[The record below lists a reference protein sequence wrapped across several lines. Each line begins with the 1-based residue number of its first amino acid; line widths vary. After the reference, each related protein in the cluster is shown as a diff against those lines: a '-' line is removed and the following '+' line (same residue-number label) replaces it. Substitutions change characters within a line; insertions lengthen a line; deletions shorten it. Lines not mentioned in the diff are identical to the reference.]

1 MDASILNYTVND
13 NVGKFLKQTQKL
25 YINGNWVASKSGK
38 TFDVEDPATGKK
50 IATCAAGDKNDV
62 DLAVSA
68 ARKAFDS
75 GKWSSL
81 PNNEK
86 GKIIWKIGDLI
97 DEHNEELAQLE
108 SLDNGKP
115 VAVAGAADVPLSSD
129 IFRYMA
135 GWATKIEGN
144 TIPYSCL
151 YTPGA
156 QYHSYT
162 LREPVGVCGQIIPW
176 NFPLLMAAWKI
187 APALTAGCTIVLKP
201 AEQTPL
207 SALRLME
214 IINDS
219 NLLPEGVL
227 NVVTGFG
234 EEAGAPLAEHPHV
247 DKVAFT
253 GSTEVGKIITRAA
266 SGNLKK
272 VSLELG
278 GKSPTIIFP
287 DADIDAAIAG
297 AASAIFFNHGQCCCA
312 GSRLLAHEK
321 VFDKVTE
328 GISKIAENIKVGPGM
343 DASTEMGP
351 LVSDE
356 QYKKVAGYIESG
368 KSEGGQVVAGGKYD
382 NSSGG
387 HFVHPTVFSKT
398 NHDMTLVK
406 EEIFGPVVC
415 AQPFTDENLE
425 KIAETANNTNF
436 GLAASVWTKNISV
449 AHKLAAKIRSGTVWV
464 NCHNIFDASLPFGGY
479 KESGWGREMGHE
491 VLKNYTEVK
500 AVTVNL

>member
-1 MDASILNYTVND
+1 
-13 NVGKFLKQTQKL
+13 
-25 YINGNWVASKSGK
+25 
-38 TFDVEDPATGKK
+38 
-50 IATCAAGDKNDV
+50 
-62 DLAVSA
+62 
-68 ARKAFDS
+68 
-75 GKWSSL
+75 
-81 PNNEK
+81 
-86 GKIIWKIGDLI
+86 
-97 DEHNEELAQLE
+97 
-108 SLDNGKP
+108 
-115 VAVAGAADVPLSSD
+115 
-129 IFRYMA
+129 
-135 GWATKIEGN
+135 
-144 TIPYSCL
+144 
-151 YTPGA
+151 
-156 QYHSYT
+156 
-162 LREPVGVCGQIIPW
+162 
-176 NFPLLMAAWKI
+176 MAAWKI

-234 EEAGAPLAEHPHV
+234 EEAGAPLAEHPQV

-297 AASAIFFNHGQCCCA
+297 RQVPFSLIMGNVVVQDRDF
-312 GSRLLAHEK
+312 LAHEK

-356 QYKKVAGYIESG
+356 QYQKVAGYIESG

-382 NSSGG
+382 NSTGG

-449 AHKLAAKIRSGTVWV
+449 AHKLAAKIRAGTVWV